1 MTSLPTLCG
10 RNPSCFSEFQG
21 TRLKGKARIE
31 TMGSS
36 VWNYRSERYGFRNDV
51 EYESGN
57 SVAIFAC
64 SRT

>member
-1 MTSLPTLCG
+1 MTSLPALCG

-21 TRLKGKARIE
+21 TRLACEARIE
-31 TMGSS
+31 TRGNS
-36 VWNYRSERYGFRNDV
+36 VCGYRSERYGFRNDV